1 MPSINDA
8 LDQQYSLFIT
18 CTPEIKVTHCKYTSI
33 YAQPKLSFK
42 YTKFFCGY
50 AKKSLRP
57 LRDAR
62 HRTVSSQRCC
72 VLQSSVRQRSAR
84 AALPAAGCGVKL
96 KAEASEPVS
105 IQVNRIEGTS

>member
-42 YTKFFCGY
+42 YTKFFVVTQNNRFG
-50 AKKSLRP
+50 RFGT
-57 LRDAR
+57 RDTA
-62 HRTVSSQRCC
+62 Q
-72 VLQSSVRQRSAR
+72 
-84 AALPAAGCGVKL
+84 
-96 KAEASEPVS
+96 
-105 IQVNRIEGTS
+105 

>member
-42 YTKFFCGY
+42 YTNFFCGY

-72 VLQSSVRQRSAR
+72 VCTSEFSASALSAR
-84 AALPAAGCGVKL
+84 GTAGGRVRGE
-96 KAEASEPVS
+96 AE
-105 IQVNRIEGTS
+105 G

>member
-42 YTKFFCGY
+42 YTKKFLWLR
-50 AKKSLRP
+50 KKIASAASGRETP
-57 LRDAR
+57 HSEQSA
-62 HRTVSSQRCC
+62 
-72 VLQSSVRQRSAR
+72 VLCTSEFSASALSAR
-84 AALPAAGCGVKL
+84 GTAGGRVRGE
-96 KAEASEPVS
+96 AE
-105 IQVNRIEGTS
+105 G